1 MAAWRMQRP
10 PVAQIQ
16 CRQPA
21 PHRLGSIVVCA
32 DKALVY
38 EEAPQ
43 AYKNIDS
50 IIEAMRQAGLIEPI
64 ARLKPVLTYKTSGGC
79 GE

>member
-1 MAAWRMQRP
+1 M
-10 PVAQIQ
+10 
-16 CRQPA
+16 
-21 PHRLGSIVVCA
+21 VCA
-32 DKALVY
+32 DKALIF